1 MVVLLLNKWD
11 ENRQANPWVIKSRQ
25 AGINTPYMRFSD
37 IILMLAEVKAALG
50 DDASAKQYLSM
61 VRNRVFAS
69 TSEANVDGFIS
80 KCGSVLD
87 AVLEERKLEF
97 GGEGIRRYDLIR
109 NNKLG
114 MAIDN
119 FHKRTS
125 AMISD
130 LKSKGYHT
138 F

>member
-1 MVVLLLNKWD
+1 
-11 ENRQANPWVIKSRQ
+11 
-25 AGINTPYMRFSD
+25 
-37 IILMLAEVKAALG
+37 MLAEVKAALG

-61 VRNRVFAS
+61 VRNRAFAS

-138 F
+138 FDNGNTISSYIWVKK

>member
-1 MVVLLLNKWD
+1 MLLHQKL
-11 ENRQANPWVIKSRQ
+11 I
-25 AGINTPYMRFSD
+25 
-37 IILMLAEVKAALG
+37 
-50 DDASAKQYLSM
+50 
-61 VRNRVFAS
+61 
-69 TSEANVDGFIS
+69 VDGFIS

-130 LKSKGYHT
+130 LNLKVIILLIMVILFHPIFGLKK
-138 F
+138 

>member
-1 MVVLLLNKWD
+1 M
-11 ENRQANPWVIKSRQ
+11 
-25 AGINTPYMRFSD
+25 
-37 IILMLAEVKAALG
+37 
-50 DDASAKQYLSM
+50 
-61 VRNRVFAS
+61 
-69 TSEANVDGFIS
+69 
-80 KCGSVLD
+80 D

-138 F
+138 LIMVILFHPIFGLKSKSCRFWSKL